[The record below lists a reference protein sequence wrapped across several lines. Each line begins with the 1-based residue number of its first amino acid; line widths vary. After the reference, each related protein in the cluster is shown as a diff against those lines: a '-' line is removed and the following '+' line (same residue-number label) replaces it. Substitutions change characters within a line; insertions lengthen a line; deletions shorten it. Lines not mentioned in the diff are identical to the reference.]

1 MSQFESIKQG
11 LIEAIEHAAGQDS
24 EAVVHPPRT
33 PDVKSIREQVG
44 MTQTAFAAAFGVSLS
59 TLRRWERGERT
70 PQGPARVLLHV
81 VAREPQAVLRALEKV
96 R

>member
-11 LIEAIEHAAGQDS
+11 LIEAIEHAAGKESD
-24 EAVVHPPRT
+24 AVLHFPRT
-33 PDVKSIREQVG
+33 DVKSIREQVG
-44 MTQTAFAAAFGVSLS
+44 MTQTAFAATFGVSLS

-70 PQGPARVLLHV
+70 PQGPARVLLHL
-81 VAREPQAVLRALEKV
+81 VAHEPQTVLRALEKV